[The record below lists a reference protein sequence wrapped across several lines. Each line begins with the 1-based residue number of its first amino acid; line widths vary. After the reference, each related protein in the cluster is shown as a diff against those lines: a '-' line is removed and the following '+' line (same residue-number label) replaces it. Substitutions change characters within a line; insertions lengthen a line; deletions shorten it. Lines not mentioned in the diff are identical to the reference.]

1 MKPTKIILFTFLG
14 LFLISLIFVGFAASH
29 AISCGM
35 DRPQW
40 EEDLTEWDYFL
51 AWSCISLIVNIILC
65 SISIA
70 INLFISWAFRHQR
83 RAIMKWAWCLH
94 RKVSNLNVLQLWIK
108 KQKKRNVLAD
118 TMATDIA
125 IAASAISNNSWFI
138 VKSTKKNL

>member
-70 INLFISWAFRHQR
+70 INLFISWAFRQRR
-83 RAIMKWAWCLH
+83 RAIMK
-94 RKVSNLNVLQLWIK
+94 
-108 KQKKRNVLAD
+108 
-118 TMATDIA
+118 
-125 IAASAISNNSWFI
+125 
-138 VKSTKKNL
+138 